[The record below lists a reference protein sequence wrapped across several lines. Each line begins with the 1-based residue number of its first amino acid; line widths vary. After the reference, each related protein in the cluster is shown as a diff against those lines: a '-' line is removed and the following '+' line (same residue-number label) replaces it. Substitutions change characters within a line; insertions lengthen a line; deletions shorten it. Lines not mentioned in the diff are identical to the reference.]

1 MRTAPGN
8 APHDE
13 GAMSKYAHM
22 FVAVIFV
29 ILGLSFL
36 LSTGTLLYEFANDD
50 WKSLLFAHSHLF
62 FFFPVF
68 GILALVAFY
77 IPAVAFTDFYWR
89 HARSFG
95 GLRYSVV
102 FLILVAISV
111 WQALGLAAE
120 DRRGVWEISPA
131 ALAQDNA
138 APPEIVRDCRTSD
151 GGPCLRQ
158 PVMTTLERVRTEGNK
173 RSTLTAFARSCRP
186 DPFIERPASDLEQRY
201 CFPADAKMDADTCCR
216 VQRAFARHVAVMALD
231 DGGRS
236 LISRVEEIVSGFKV
250 FFILILLVMGV
261 LLIVRQNQIVA
272 TYDDRID
279 DIERGVIIGAVAMIF
294 WLLMDYAYQQ
304 TADVLFG
311 REFLGV
317 PVRRSIVIAPWAV
330 LLIVYFVRRVDGRL
344 FSLAQLSTIIASAV
358 AVLNYEQITSVSV
371 RVLGAGAAESV
382 FGFLCLIAFI
392 GLVAVL
398 ARWDLPLPTP
408 GVRPPPGGGG
418 PTRYT

>member
-1 MRTAPGN
+1 
-8 APHDE
+8 
-13 GAMSKYAHM
+13 MSKYAHM

-36 LSTGTLLYEFANDD
+36 LSTGTLLYEFRDGD

-77 IPAVAFTDFYWR
+77 IPAVAFTDYYWR
-89 HARSFG
+89 HSRAFG
-95 GLRYSVV
+95 GLRYAVV
-102 FLILVAISV
+102 FLILVAASV

-120 DRRGVWEISPA
+120 ERRGIWEISPA
-131 ALAQDNA
+131 ALTLDKTTRPAL
-138 APPEIVRDCRTSD
+138 VRDCRTTD

-158 PVMTTLERVRTEGNK
+158 SVMPTLERLRAEGNK

-186 DPFIERPASDLEQRY
+186 DPFIERPPSDLEPRY
-201 CFPADAKMDADTCCR
+201 CFPAGTKLTADDCCT
-216 VQRAFARHVAVMALD
+216 VQRAFSRHVATLALD
-231 DGGRS
+231 DASRS
-236 LISRVEEIVSGFKV
+236 LTARLEEVISGFKV

-261 LLIVRQNQIVA
+261 LLIVRQNHIVA
-272 TYDDRID
+272 IYDDRID

-304 TADVLFG
+304 TGDVLFG
-311 REFLGV
+311 REYLGL

-344 FSLAQLSTIIASAV
+344 FSLAQLSTIFASAV
-358 AVLNYEQITSVSV
+358 AVLNYERITSVSV
-371 RVLGAGAAESV
+371 RVLGAGAAEYI
-382 FGFLCLIAFI
+382 FGCLLVLALVGI
-392 GLVAVL
+392 VAVL
-398 ARWDLPLPTP
+398 ARFDLPLPAP
-408 GVRPPPGGGG
+408 GVRPPPGHSG
-418 PTRYT
+418 PTHYT